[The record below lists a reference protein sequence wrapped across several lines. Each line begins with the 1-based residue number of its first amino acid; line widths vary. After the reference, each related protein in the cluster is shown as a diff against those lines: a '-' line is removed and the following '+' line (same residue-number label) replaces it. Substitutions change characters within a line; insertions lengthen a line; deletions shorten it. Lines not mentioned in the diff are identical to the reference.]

1 MNLKRILAASAAL
14 LLSLAAMAGEKD
26 GKIQLYGFIRTYA
39 AYDSRESLSSIED
52 LFYYM
57 PKDQNMVGEND
68 LNAVGSFR
76 FAALTSRLG
85 VDVKGYWL
93 SCGYDKGKSEFF

>member
-1 MNLKRILAASAAL
+1 MSFKKLILASAAA
-14 LLSLAAMAGEKD
+14 LLSVAAMAGGKD

-57 PKDQNMVGEND
+57 P
-68 LNAVGSFR
+68 LR
-76 FAALTSRLG
+76 R
-85 VDVKGYWL
+85 
-93 SCGYDKGKSEFF
+93 